1 MKTETAMLKTDTSFL
16 GMLKSVVYVFPVVYG
31 WLSEK
36 GIDPYVFYALLG
48 LQMLDMFLGWGKS
61 SVVKTLEN
69 PTSKKAKK
77 GILAKIV
84 MFVIPVVAGVVWGV
98 FDKENALKV
107 VNTLLAALVVAEG
120 YSCVANS
127 YSIYTGEELAEF
139 DAVTYVIKKLAERI
153 RNLLTKIM
161 G

>member
-1 MKTETAMLKTDTSFL
+1 MKTETAILKADTSML
-16 GMLKSVVYVFPVVYG
+16 GLFKSIIYVFAFVYG
-31 WLSEK
+31 WLNDQ
-36 GIDPYVFYALLG
+36 GIDAYVLFALLF
-48 LQMLDMFLGWGKS
+48 LQTLDMFLGWGKS
-61 SVVKTLEN
+61 SVVKALEN

-107 VNTLLAALVVAEG
+107 VNSLTAALVIAEG
-120 YSCVANS
+120 YSCVANG
-127 YSIYTGEELAEF
+127 YSIYTGEELSEF
-139 DAVTYVIKKLAERI
+139 DAVTYVIKKLAEKI
-153 RNLLTKIM
+153 RNLLTKLM